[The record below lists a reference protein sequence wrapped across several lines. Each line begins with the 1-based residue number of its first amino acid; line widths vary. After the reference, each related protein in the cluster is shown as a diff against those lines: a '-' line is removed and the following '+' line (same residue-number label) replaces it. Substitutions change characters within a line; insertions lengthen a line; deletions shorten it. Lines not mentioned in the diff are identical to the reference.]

1 MLEKARIAAISGLL
15 GALIAGVAVYVWTLP
30 GRPPEPG
37 KQPSD
42 AQISG
47 GPIYH
52 TDWKTT
58 GSAYTAVT
66 RADAA
71 GESVLTI
78 PKDFFPESRYW
89 LTKVNGITINAGL
102 SLRGTKSVEALYCR
116 RWGVISL
123 GGGLRGEQFRDGQ
136 YDVAAVISGTFW
148 F

>member
-15 GALIAGVAVYVWTLP
+15 GALIAGVAVYIWTLP

-52 TDWKTT
+52 ADWKTT

-89 LTKVNGITINAGL
+89 LTKVNSVSVFAGYDLARETTITAVYMRRFGVF
-102 SLRGTKSVEALYCR
+102 SV
-116 RWGVISL
+116 
-123 GGGLRGEQFRDGQ
+123 GGGLSARIGERIEPGI
-136 YDVAAVISGTFW
+136 VAGASYCW
-148 F
+148 